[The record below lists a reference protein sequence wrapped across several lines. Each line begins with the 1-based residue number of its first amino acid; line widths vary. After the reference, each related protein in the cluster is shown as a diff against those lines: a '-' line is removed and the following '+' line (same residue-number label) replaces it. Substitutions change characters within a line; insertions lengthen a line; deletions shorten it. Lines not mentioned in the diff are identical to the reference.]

1 MGASVN
7 NSVEKKAREQKR
19 WATHFPVRR
28 GESMRHMDCSLLAL
42 FVLAE
47 SHGGC
52 GRKEHWKREAKEKA
66 TEIEKKKTKKG
77 KIRRKGKK
85 ETNAERERESCHTLR
100 APVSLSQNP
109 AYTASTLQ
117 YLRLT
122 PAPGM
127 LTPAPATC
135 TCPACLPG
143 LLLGV
148 SLENIKAMG
157 LTVALCDMQSD

>member
-1 MGASVN
+1 MRTERTL
-7 NSVEKKAREQKR
+7 EKGSER
-19 WATHFPVRR
+19 
-28 GESMRHMDCSLLAL
+28 
-42 FVLAE
+42 E
-47 SHGGC
+47 SHRDREKEDEEGKDKQE
-52 GRKEHWKREAKEKA
+52 RKERDKR
-66 TEIEKKKTKKG
+66 
-77 KIRRKGKK
+77 
-85 ETNAERERESCHTLR
+85 RERESCHTLR